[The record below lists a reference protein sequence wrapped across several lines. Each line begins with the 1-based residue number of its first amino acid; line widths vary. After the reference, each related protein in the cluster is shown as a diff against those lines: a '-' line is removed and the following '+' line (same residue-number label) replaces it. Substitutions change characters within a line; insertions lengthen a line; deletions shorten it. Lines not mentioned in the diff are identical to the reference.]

1 MTPKTRF
8 LNACVGKTVDRVP
21 LFLKGFQLITHRDE
35 VAQIEDPLRRGLAE
49 RVYPLQNAFHV
60 HPTGLNRYYVTPPQQ
75 IREHTA
81 KLDSSEN
88 RIAEYRIDT
97 PRGELRYEVGS
108 NDRTETSWHV
118 SYPVKTLDDLEAIR
132 SIPWELPRNVRP
144 LHSRPADPNE
154 RILTMIRISSPVVC
168 VADTMSFEMFLEL
181 CATDLPLVER
191 MTRECYERV
200 ADILEYHL
208 SMNTI
213 DMVWI
218 GGSEYVTPPMASPR
232 VYDALVA
239 PFEKKLIATAHE
251 AGSLIWVHCHGCVR
265 NALNLVA
272 NNGADLFEPVE
283 PPPDGD
289 IEFSEAKRLV
299 RDRLTLGGNIESRI
313 IEGGERDEVID
324 AVHAA
329 FEGGT
334 NRMMLIDSA
343 GSVRKYTS
351 RMTENYHAIIDTW
364 ESLSLQVDGRSSADD

>member
-1 MTPKTRF
+1 VTPKTRF
-8 LNACVGKTVDRVP
+8 IHACVGNNVDRVP
-21 LFLKGFQLITHRDE
+21 LFLKGFQLITHCDE
-35 VAQIEDPLRRGLAE
+35 IVQIEDPLRRGLAE

-75 IREHTA
+75 IHEHAA

-118 SYPVKTLDDLEAIR
+118 SYPVKTLGDLEAIR

-144 LHSRPADPNE
+144 LHSRPVDPDE

-181 CATDLPLVER
+181 CATDLSLVER
-191 MTRECYERV
+191 MTWECYERV
-200 ADILEYHL
+200 AEILEYHL
-208 SMNTI
+208 SMNSI

-232 VYDALVA
+232 VYDVLVA
-239 PFEKKLIATAHE
+239 PYEKRLIAAAHE
-251 AGSLIWVHCHGCVR
+251 AGALVWVHCHGCVR
-265 NALNLVA
+265 NALDWVA

-299 RDRLTLGGNIESRI
+299 KDRLTLGGNIESRI

-324 AVHAA
+324 AVRSS
-329 FEGGT
+329 FNGGT

-364 ESLSLQVDGRSSADD
+364 ESLSLEVDGRSSSHD